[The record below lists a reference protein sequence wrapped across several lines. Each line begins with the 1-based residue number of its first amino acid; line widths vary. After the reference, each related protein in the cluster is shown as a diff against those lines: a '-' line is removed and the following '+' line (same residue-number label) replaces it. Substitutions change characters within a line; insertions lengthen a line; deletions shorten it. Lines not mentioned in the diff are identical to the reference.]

1 MHQTKQTLKMK
12 PSIKRTISREQLK
25 PRYKPPTA
33 LEAGQRKPFQTI
45 ENMPKEAPA
54 KRLKGKKSA
63 QNISTAKLIT
73 ASKEEETSGLE
84 ETRGNITDS
93 LLALPDSDSVEI

>member
-54 KRLKGKKSA
+54 KRFKGKKSS
-63 QNISTAKLIT
+63 NISTAKLIT
-73 ASKEEETSGLE
+73 APKEEETSGLE